1 MRYAVYTLEGY
12 EYGTPYGVYNTEDKA
27 IEVRNWLTELGNV
40 AFTKKVEG

>member
-12 EYGTPYGVYNTEDKA
+12 EYGTPYGVYETEARA

-40 AFTKKVEG
+40 ALIKKVEG